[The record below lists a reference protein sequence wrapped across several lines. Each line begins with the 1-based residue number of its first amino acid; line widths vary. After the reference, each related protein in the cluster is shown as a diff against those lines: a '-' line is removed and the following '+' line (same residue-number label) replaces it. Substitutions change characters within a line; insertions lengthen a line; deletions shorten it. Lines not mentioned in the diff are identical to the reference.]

1 MYSTASVDIFLVPE
15 MRPVSIIPPVLR
27 AISKSETFRR
37 LSTPYGSAW
46 TRLHA
51 FDMLEQVVVE
61 MVVAVADG
69 FAVPSVPLGGQ
80 GPD

>member
-1 MYSTASVDIFLVPE
+1 MYSTASINIFLVPE
-15 MRPVSIIPPVLR
+15 MRLVSIIPPVLR

-46 TRLHA
+46 TRLHV
-51 FDMLEQVVVE
+51 FQMLEQVVIE

-80 GPD
+80 GPS